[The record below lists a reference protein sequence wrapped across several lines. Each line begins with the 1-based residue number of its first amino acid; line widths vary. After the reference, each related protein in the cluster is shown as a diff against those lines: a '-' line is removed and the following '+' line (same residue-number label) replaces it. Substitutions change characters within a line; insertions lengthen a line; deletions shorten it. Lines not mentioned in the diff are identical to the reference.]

1 MPELPAYKRR
11 RYQDIFGLSSYD
23 ARILSDDREIAEYF
37 EETVSNGA
45 DVKLVA
51 NWITQEI
58 AAYLNNEKL
67 AITEIALRPKH
78 LEELVLLI
86 EKKVISGKIA
96 KEILPTLLKEGGS
109 PQDIVN
115 KNGLTQISSEETIIK
130 IINEVIE
137 ENPLEVD
144 KYKAGK
150 KKLKGFFVGQVMKK
164 SEGRADPK
172 LTNQLI
178 EKKLNE

>member
-1 MPELPAYKRR
+1 MK
-11 RYQDIFGLSSYD
+11 
-23 ARILSDDREIAEYF
+23 
-37 EETVSNGA
+37 
-45 DVKLVA
+45 
-51 NWITQEI
+51 
-58 AAYLNNEKL
+58 
-67 AITEIALRPKH
+67 
-78 LEELVLLI
+78 
-86 EKKVISGKIA
+86 
-96 KEILPTLLKEGGS
+96 
-109 PQDIVN
+109 
-115 KNGLTQISSEETIIK
+115 TIIK